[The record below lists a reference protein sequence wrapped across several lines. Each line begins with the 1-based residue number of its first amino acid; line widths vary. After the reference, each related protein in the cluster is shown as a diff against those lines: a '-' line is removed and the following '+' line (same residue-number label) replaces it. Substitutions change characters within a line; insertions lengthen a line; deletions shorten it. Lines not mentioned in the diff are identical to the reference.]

1 MKLLKFYADWC
12 QPCKMMT
19 KTLEGMT
26 LPYPVSEINID
37 ENMEAAVTYGV
48 RGVPTMILVDEDE
61 TEVKRIV
68 GYLNESKLKE
78 ELGLEQ

>member
-26 LPYPVSEINID
+26 LPYPVAEINID
-37 ENMEAAVTYGV
+37 ENMDAAITYGV
-48 RGVPTMILVDEDE
+48 RGVPTMILVDENE
-61 TEVKRIV
+61 NEIKRIV

-78 ELGLEQ
+78 ELGLS

>member
-26 LPYPVSEINID
+26 LPYPVAEINID
-37 ENMEAAVTYGV
+37 ENMDAAITYGV
-48 RGVPTMILVDEDE
+48 RGVPTMILIDENE
-61 TEVKRIV
+61 NEIKRIV

-78 ELGLEQ
+78 ELGLS

>member
-26 LPYPVSEINID
+26 LPYPVAEINID
-37 ENMEAAVTYGV
+37 ENMDAAITYGV
-48 RGVPTMILVDEDE
+48 RGVPTMILVDENE
-61 TEVKRIV
+61 NEIKRIV

-78 ELGLEQ
+78 ELDLS

>member
-68 GYLNESKLKE
+68 GYLNESKLKQ
-78 ELGLEQ
+78 ELGLEE

>member
-26 LPYPVSEINID
+26 LPYPVAEINID
-37 ENMEAAVTYGV
+37 ENMDAAITYGV
-48 RGVPTMILVDEDE
+48 RGVPTMILMDENDNE
-61 TEVKRIV
+61 LKRLV
-68 GYLNESKLKE
+68 GYMNESKLKE
-78 ELGLEQ
+78 ELGLV